1 MGFYGNIKSTS
12 RTQFSFDKTYSSR
25 AEMENSMATDGIY
38 AGRFVLIEYDKSV
51 DVSSFPQG
59 FLKDGIVYQTIPN
72 TFDSAPVAYQIAM
85 TEETKGSAS
94 LLPGSLIHIP
104 IDYNFDK
111 EYYDASGVKTDVPR
125 AVFMFVVPSEESGN
139 AKKEVPIYA
148 YDRKTGTLVEKVEEN
163 KVVTHEVT
171 YAKTV
176 AFSQGAVS
184 YVGAT
189 EGTDAYANYIF
200 NYNVDRQVYGVAR
213 GYDSTVWQKV
223 YENAASKYVMV
234 AELNSV
240 VPTFDITA
248 DSPTTVPVQP
258 HFDTNSTN
266 VYYKLHTQPQW
277 GFRIKAKDPD
287 LFTPKLQTSGA
298 EYLGD
303 PTYARIDDKEYPS
316 DAVTEWTLQTYNPN
330 NGEGGEKVFAVNV
343 GNGSSGWVN
352 RDELNADTDVPA
364 AIYFNKAGF
373 NPAKISY
380 SADKEYAGWHVGEDN
395 QFHVSDEITITP
407 TGQSGHYYNTHHTGI
422 REIAPDTQE
431 LSIMLPSIGDSMAE
445 IWDLIYGGRNLD
457 PEATTRNM
465 DVSWYN
471 AKAVSN
477 KTGVRLI
484 NTIGPGQYTY
494 NTKAASTVAGIL
506 NSAQD
511 LMGMIITD
519 ELPGDVSTANGDYIY
534 YDAEAKKYK
543 FKHKTF
549 KYTEKTF
556 PNNRIPDDY
565 KPFDPIVLDA
575 WDKAYFYV
583 DSATASGLEFIME
596 DKFYKDRTYIEVDR
610 VKSLMSAIDLSEEYK
625 PNGSFYLKQSDS
637 YASGVKYDYFV
648 ATKETYDS
656 THTYYQI
663 TLAPNQLGANDAIYI
678 PNKYYYIVY
687 EKVELTPSTYEKN
700 TYYFKQT
707 AAGDVITYHLC
718 GGETI
723 EDNKDF
729 AGNKVVEYY
738 KRQYILSTDLTMTPG
753 RIYYTVLADDSQ
765 TSNAYY
771 TQIKEMVKQTGLT
784 YEMYQAN
791 EYYYEVSAEEAKSF
805 GAYEYVSNKYYVK
818 DTVAYTSE
826 ESFAEA
832 GRTYFSLKITYKLVQ
847 GSDIIEIT
855 DENAV
860 EIENMHDM
868 SEFQGANQDVFYIW
882 TDDKGAKRY
891 IEVNYNN
898 FQQAYNSISRKYE
911 IVVLTYKKVGQPY
924 HANGY
929 YYEVQD
935 STSSKNGSYLIDNND
950 TITPGRQYYLFN
962 KPDDEGKTVDITP
975 YLVPGETLKYYS
987 DNEYYIESPEGSGNY
1002 IIADSVEKENV
1013 TYWDPTKL
1021 LYVLNDANGI
1031 YDMGAEWPMEI
1042 KQIPEDVQLATR
1054 EVIWELKALP
1064 EFGDKLVTLHG
1075 LLLALYKHLNEDPL
1089 TRDST
1094 LMRGALNQ
1102 FNDLMHRFAD
1112 LVPGQFTIVDDYGRM
1127 HSAQHSTA
1135 QALSFEAITDAN
1147 AQTIAGNKAAT
1158 ENALITLSINSD
1170 FREPSLSIT
1179 HSNANK
1185 ISGTTSS
1192 DNMNTKKD
1200 DVLVLETPLIDN
1212 AGHVVGKNKHS
1223 VTMPFGFKFVTP
1235 ANSSA
1240 LGDLT
1245 ANTTQIEADNTQD
1258 NLTFASQ
1265 NKWIKVAAQ
1274 DNTLKIAHAIVGTS
1288 FGEQKTN
1295 SQDSTPK
1302 FGDTFN
1308 VPVITVDNAGH
1319 VTAFTTET
1327 VRIPGLT
1334 YQEDTGTTNDVVLN
1348 IAYSYNTD
1356 TDTGEFVETRG
1367 KVDTLKIQDYDIS
1380 GVASAKLVNTDTI
1393 HGAFAKLQAQINAM
1407 DLAKVGGGTGEYL
1420 TDITVVDGIVTANKA
1435 TLPSVT
1441 DTAVTGEF
1449 VSKVSET
1456 HGQISVSRIAFEPSI
1471 TIGAGTADAA
1481 PSVNVTVN
1489 SKSGVAQAL
1498 TIATTGVY
1506 GVTKL
1511 TNEYSSTSTNLAMTG
1526 AGVNAAISTLKADGA
1541 QLIDPSKT
1549 IKTWKENNGI
1559 VTIEVQDILITDAN
1573 IAEDANIAMSKI
1585 NGLSDALTK
1594 ASNDVL
1600 GSAEDTAESMT
1611 VHGLSLRIDNVIGTD
1626 ADTVENLSLIGLS
1639 KKTGAMMA
1647 TGEDTPDTLSIRG
1660 LSLKTDKIIG
1670 AADDT
1675 DEILSLQGLRLKTDK
1690 IVGTEEDDATQKTIY
1705 GLLAKIAELEA
1716 RINELHP
1723 AVEEEEEVEGE
1734 ETPTP

>member
-38 AGRFVLIEYDKSV
+38 AGRFVLIEYDKST

-59 FLKDGIVYQTIPN
+59 FLKDGIVYQTIPT
-72 TFDSAPVAYQIAM
+72 TFDSVPVAYRLTT
-85 TEETKGSAS
+85 TEETKSSAS
-94 LLPGSLIHIP
+94 LMPGSLVHIP

-111 EYYDASGVKTDVPR
+111 VYYDANGVQTDIPR
-125 AVFMFVVPSEESGN
+125 AIFMLVVPTEEGGEET
-139 AKKEVPIYA
+139 KVVPIYK
-148 YDRKTGTLVEKVEEN
+148 YDRKTNTLVEKVEEN
-163 KVVTHEVT
+163 AVVTHEVI

-184 YVGAT
+184 YVGAS

-240 VPTFDITA
+240 VPTFDIAA

-277 GFRIKAKDPD
+277 GFRIKAKDPN
-287 LFTPKLQTSGA
+287 LLTPKLQTSGV

-303 PTYARIDDKEYPS
+303 PTSARIDTKEYPS

-330 NGEGGEKVFAVNV
+330 SGEGTEKVFAVNV
-343 GNGSSGWVN
+343 GNGNSGWVD
-352 RDELNADTDVPA
+352 REELNADTDVPA

-395 QFHVSDEITITP
+395 QFHVSDEIAITP
-407 TGQSGHYYNTHHTGI
+407 TGQSGHYYNTHKTGI

-484 NTIGPGQYTY
+484 NTVGPGQYTY

-511 LMGMIITD
+511 LMGMIITN
-519 ELPGDVSTANGDYIY
+519 EIPGDVAAANGDYIY
-534 YDAEAKKYK
+534 YDETEMKYK

-549 KYTEKTF
+549 TYTEKTF
-556 PNNRIPDDY
+556 PNNRIPDEY
-565 KPFDPIVLDA
+565 NPFDSIALNT
-575 WDKAYFYV
+575 WDKKYFYV
-583 DSATASGLEFIME
+583 DTATMSGLEFVME
-596 DKFYKDRTYIEVDR
+596 DKFYKDRIYIEVER

-648 ATKETYDS
+648 ATKETYDP

-663 TLAPNQLGANDAIYI
+663 ALSENQLGVNDAIYI

-707 AAGDVITYHLC
+707 SAGDVVTYHLC
-718 GGETI
+718 KGETI
-723 EDNKDF
+723 EDNTDH
-729 AGNKVVEYY
+729 AGNKVVEYF
-738 KRQYILSTDLTMTPG
+738 KRQYILSTDLIMTPG
-753 RIYYTVLADDSQ
+753 RIYYTVAADDSQ

-771 TQIKEMVKQTGLT
+771 TQIKEMIRQSGLT

-791 EYYYEVSAEEAKSF
+791 EYYYEVSSSEAKDF
-805 GAYEYVSNKYYVK
+805 GSYEYVSNKYYVL
-818 DTVAYTSE
+818 DTTAYTSE
-826 ESFAEA
+826 ESFATA
-832 GRTYFSLKITYKLVQ
+832 GREYYSLKITYKLVQ

-860 EIENMHDM
+860 EIANMHDM
-868 SEFQGANQDVFYIW
+868 SEFQGANQDVFYVW

-898 FQQAYNSISRKYE
+898 FQQAYNAISRKYE

-924 HANGY
+924 HANGF
-929 YYEVQD
+929 YYEVKD
-935 STSSKNGSYLIDNND
+935 PTSSKNGSYLIDNND
-950 TITPGRQYYLFN
+950 TITLGRQYYLFN
-962 KPDDEGKTVDITP
+962 KPDDEGNTVDITP
-975 YLVPGETLKYYS
+975 YLVPGDTLNYYT
-987 DNEYYIESPEGSGNY
+987 DNEYYVESPPGSGNF
-1002 IIADSVEKENV
+1002 IVADSVEKEDV
-1013 TYWDPTKL
+1013 QYWDPTKL
-1021 LYVLNDANGI
+1021 LYVLEDANGI
-1031 YDMGAEWPMEI
+1031 YDKGAEWPMEV
-1042 KQIPEDVQLATR
+1042 KQIPEDVKLATR
-1054 EVIWELKALP
+1054 TVTWELKPLP

-1075 LLLALYKHLNEDPL
+1075 LLLALYKHLNEDAL
-1089 TRDST
+1089 TRDTT

-1147 AQTIAGNKAAT
+1147 AQTVAGNKAAA

-1170 FREPSLSIT
+1170 FRKPSLSIT

-1185 ISGTTSS
+1185 INGTTSS
-1192 DNMNTKKD
+1192 DNMNTNKD

-1223 VTMPFGFKFVTP
+1223 VTMPYGFKFVTP

-1245 ANTTQIEADNTQD
+1245 ANTTQIVADNTQD
-1258 NLTFASQ
+1258 VLTVASQ
-1265 NKWIKVAAQ
+1265 NKWIKLASQ
-1274 DNTLKIAHAIVGTS
+1274 NNTLQLAHAIVSTS

-1295 SQDSTPK
+1295 SQDATPK

-1327 VRIPGLT
+1327 VKIPGLT
-1334 YQEDTGTTNDVVLN
+1334 YQEDTAANNDVVLN
-1348 IAYSYNTD
+1348 IAYNYNTA
-1356 TDTGEFVETRG
+1356 TDVGEFVETRG
-1367 KVDTLKIQDYDIS
+1367 KVDTLTIQDYDIS
-1380 GVASAKLVNTDTI
+1380 GVASAKLANTDKI
-1393 HGAFAKLQAQINAM
+1393 HEAFAKLQAQIDGM

-1420 TDITVVDGIVTANKA
+1420 TDITIVDGIATVNKA

-1441 DTAVTGEF
+1441 DTAKTGEF
-1449 VSKVSET
+1449 VSSVSET
-1456 HGQISVSRIAFEPSI
+1456 HGKIEVSRVALEPSI
-1471 TIGAGTADAA
+1471 TIGAGTADNA
-1481 PSVNVTVN
+1481 PTVNVTVN
-1489 SKSGVAQAL
+1489 TKSGTAQAL

-1511 TNEYSSTSTNLAMTG
+1511 TNEYSSTSNNLAMTG
-1526 AGVNAAISTLKADGA
+1526 TAVNAAIATLKTDGES
-1541 QLIDPSKT
+1541 LIDAAKT
-1549 IKTWKENNGI
+1549 IKSWKESNGI
-1559 VTIEVQDILITDAN
+1559 VTIEIQDILIKDAN
-1573 IAEDANIAMSKI
+1573 IAEGANISMSKI
-1585 NGLSDALTK
+1585 NGLADALAK
-1594 ASNDVL
+1594 ASADVL
-1600 GSAEDTAESMT
+1600 GNAENGAEAMTVYGLSARIDNIVGTDVDTAETSSIIGIT
-1611 VHGLSLRIDNVIGTD
+1611 KRIDNIVGT
-1626 ADTVENLSLIGLS
+1626 E
-1639 KKTGAMMA
+1639 
-1647 TGEDTPDTLSIRG
+1647 
-1660 LSLKTDKIIG
+1660 
-1670 AADDT
+1670 DDT
-1675 DEILSLQGLRLKTDK
+1675 DETPSIFGLTLKTNK
-1690 IVGTEEDDATQKTIY
+1690 IIGTEEDDSTQKTIH

-1723 AVEEEEEVEGE
+1723 PVEEEEE
-1734 ETPTP
+1734 ETPTT

>member
-38 AGRFVLIEYDKSV
+38 AGRFVLIEYDKLV
-51 DVSSFPQG
+51 DASSFPQG

-72 TFDSAPVAYQIAM
+72 TFDAAPVPYRLAL
-85 TEETKGSAS
+85 TEEDKGSAF
-94 LLPGSLIHIP
+94 LQPGSLIHIP
-104 IDYNFDK
+104 VDYNFDK
-111 EYYDASGVKTDVPR
+111 VYYDASGVETDVPR
-125 AVFMFVVPSEESGN
+125 AIFMLAVKSEAAGGED
-139 AKKEVPIYA
+139 KKTVPIYK
-148 YDRKTGTLVEKVEEN
+148 YDRKTGTLVEKVEE
-163 KVVTHEVT
+163 KVVVTHEVT

-189 EGTDAYANYIF
+189 EGTGAYSNYIF

-240 VPTFDITA
+240 VPTFDIAA
-248 DSPTTVPVQP
+248 DSPTTIPVQP

-277 GFRIKAKDPD
+277 GFRIKAKDPE
-287 LFTPKLQTSGA
+287 LKTPKLKTSGE

-303 PTYARIDDKEYPS
+303 PINARTDAKEYPS

-330 NGEGGEKVFAVNV
+330 NGEGLEKIFAVNV
-343 GNGSSGWVN
+343 GNGSSGWVS
-352 RDELNADTDVPA
+352 REDLNADTDVPA

-373 NPAKISY
+373 DPAKISY
-380 SADKEYAGWHVGEDN
+380 SADKEYAGWHVGKDN
-395 QFHVSDEITITP
+395 QFLVTDEITITP
-407 TGQSGHYYNTHHTGI
+407 TGQSGHYYNTHNTGI
-422 REIAPDTQE
+422 RETAPDTQE
-431 LSIMLPSIGDSMAE
+431 ISIMLPSIGDTMAE

-457 PEATTRNM
+457 SKATTRNL

-477 KTGVRLI
+477 KTGIRLI

-519 ELPGDVSTANGDYIY
+519 EIPENISTANSDYIY
-534 YDAEAKKYK
+534 YDAVNKKYK

-549 KYTEKTF
+549 TYKEQTF

-565 KPFDPIVLDA
+565 NSFESITLKE

-583 DSATASGLEFIME
+583 DSATQSGLEFIME

-610 VKSLMSAIDLSEEYK
+610 VKSLMSAVDLSEEYR
-625 PNGSFYLKQSDS
+625 PDGTFYLRQADS

-648 ATKETYDS
+648 ATKEAYNAEHD
-656 THTYYQI
+656 YYQI
-663 TLAPNQLGANDAIYI
+663 ALAENQLGANDAIYV

-687 EKVELTPSTYEKN
+687 EKVELTPSTYEPN

-718 GGETI
+718 SGETI
-723 EDNKDF
+723 DSNTDHS
-729 AGNKVVEYY
+729 GNKVTEYY
-738 KRQYILSTDLTMTPG
+738 KRQYILSTDLIMTPN
-753 RIYYTVLADDSQ
+753 RIYYTVKADDSQ

-771 TQIKEMVKQTGLT
+771 TQIKEMIKQSGLT
-784 YEMYQAN
+784 YDMYQAN
-791 EYYYEVSAEEAKSF
+791 EYYYEVTMEEAKSF
-805 GAYEYVSNKYYVK
+805 GTYEYVSNKYYVV
-818 DTVAYTSE
+818 DSAAYTSE

-832 GRTYFSLKITYKLVQ
+832 GHTYYSLKITYKLVQ

-855 DENAV
+855 DENAI
-860 EIENMHDM
+860 EIANMHDM

-882 TDDKGAKRY
+882 TDPQGEKRY

-898 FQQAYNSISRKYE
+898 FQQAYNTVSQKYE
-911 IVVLTYKKVGQPY
+911 IVVLMFKKVGQPY
-924 HANGY
+924 HANGFY
-929 YYEVQD
+929 YQVD
-935 STSSKNGSYLIDNND
+935 DPTSSKNGSYLIDNND
-950 TITPGRQYYLFN
+950 TITLGRQYYLFN
-962 KPDDEGKTVDITP
+962 KPDENGDIFDITP
-975 YLVPGETLKYYS
+975 YLIPGDTLNYYT
-987 DNEYYIESPEGSGNY
+987 DNEYYVESPPGSGNY
-1002 IIADSVEKENV
+1002 ILAENTEKENV

-1021 LYVLNDANGI
+1021 LYVLSDTNGI
-1031 YDMGAEWPMEI
+1031 YDKGAEWPMEI
-1042 KQIPEDVQLATR
+1042 KQIPEDVTLATR
-1054 EVIWELKALP
+1054 EIAWELKDLP

-1075 LLLALYKHLNEDPL
+1075 LLLALYKHLNEDAL
-1089 TRDST
+1089 TRDNT

-1135 QALSFEAITDAN
+1135 QPLSFESITDAN
-1147 AQTIAGNKAAT
+1147 AQTIEGNKAAT
-1158 ENALITLSINSD
+1158 ENALITISINSD
-1170 FREPSLSIT
+1170 FKQPSLSIT

-1185 ISGTTSS
+1185 INGTTSS
-1192 DNMNTKKD
+1192 DNMNTNKD

-1212 AGHVVGKNKHS
+1212 AGHVVGRNKHS
-1223 VTMPFGFKFVTP
+1223 VTMPYGFKFVTP

-1245 ANTTQIEADNTQD
+1245 ANTTQIVADNTQD
-1258 NLTFASQ
+1258 VLTVASQ
-1265 NKWIKVAAQ
+1265 NKWIKLASQ
-1274 DNTLKIAHAIVGTS
+1274 NNTLQIAHAIVGTS
-1288 FGEQKTN
+1288 FGEQKAN
-1295 SQDSTPK
+1295 NQDVTPA
-1302 FGDTFN
+1302 FGSTFN

-1327 VRIPGLT
+1327 VKIPGLVYT
-1334 YQEDTGTTNDVVLN
+1334 DDTGANNDVVLN
-1348 IAYSYNTD
+1348 IAYNYDTSTD
-1356 TDTGEFVETRG
+1356 IGTFTETRG
-1367 KVDTLKIQDYDIS
+1367 KVDTLTIQDYDIS
-1380 GVASAKLVNTDTI
+1380 GVASEKLVNTDKI
-1393 HGAFAKLQAQINAM
+1393 HEAFAKLQAQINGM
-1407 DLAKVGGGTGEYL
+1407 DLAKVGGGAGEYL
-1420 TDITVVDGIVTANKA
+1420 TDITIVDGIATVNKA

-1441 DTAVTGEF
+1441 DTAKTGEF
-1449 VSKVSET
+1449 VSSVSET
-1456 HGQISVSRIAFEPSI
+1456 HGKIEVSRIALEPSI
-1471 TIGAGTADAA
+1471 TIGAGTADNA
-1481 PSVNVTVN
+1481 PTVNVTVN
-1489 SKSGVAQAL
+1489 TKSGTAQAL

-1511 TNEYSSTSTNLAMTG
+1511 TSEYSSTSSNLAMTG
-1526 AGVNAAISTLKADGA
+1526 AAVNAAIATLKADGVD
-1541 QLIDPSKT
+1541 LIDASKT
-1549 IKTWKENNGI
+1549 IKSWKENNGI
-1559 VTIEVQDILITDAN
+1559 VSIEVQDILIKDAN
-1573 IAEDANIAMSKI
+1573 IAEGANIAMSKI
-1585 NGLSDALTK
+1585 NGLADALNK
-1594 ASNDVL
+1594 ASSDVL
-1600 GSAEDTAESMT
+1600 GTAEDGVDVMT
-1611 VHGLSLRIDNVIGTD
+1611 VYGLSARLDKVVGTD
-1626 ADTVENLSLIGLS
+1626 ADTAEVASIAGITKRIDNIVGNES
-1639 KKTGAMMA
+1639 
-1647 TGEDTPDTLSIRG
+1647 DTEETLSITG
-1660 LSLKTDKIIG
+1660 LG
-1670 AADDT
+1670 
-1675 DEILSLQGLRLKTDK
+1675 LKTDK
-1690 IVGTEEDDATQKTIY
+1690 IVGSKEDDSTQKTIY

-1723 AVEEEEEVEGE
+1723 VE
-1734 ETPTP
+1734 ETPTV

>member
-38 AGRFVLIEYDKSV
+38 AGRFVLIEYDKRV
-51 DVSSFPQG
+51 DASSFPQG
-59 FLKDGIVYQTIPN
+59 ILKDGIIYQTIPN
-72 TFDSAPVAYQIAM
+72 TFDAVPVAYQIAV
-85 TEETKGSAS
+85 TEEDQGSAF

-111 EYYDASGVKTDVPR
+111 VYYDANGIQTDVPR
-125 AVFMFVVPSEESGN
+125 ATFMLVVPTEEGGN
-139 AKKEVPIYA
+139 AVKEVPIYK
-148 YDRKTGTLVEKVEEN
+148 YDAATGTLVEKVEEN
-163 KVVTHEVT
+163 EIVTHEVV
-171 YAKTV
+171 YAQTV

-184 YVGAT
+184 YVGVA

-200 NYNVDRQVYGVAR
+200 NYNVDRQMYGVAR

-287 LFTPKLQTSGA
+287 LLTPKLQTSGV

-303 PTYARIDDKEYPS
+303 PVYARTDNKEYPS

-330 NGEGGEKVFAVNV
+330 SGEGSEKVFAVNV

-352 RDELNADTDVPA
+352 RSELNADTDIPA

-407 TGQSGHYYNTHHTGI
+407 TGQSGHYYNTHKTGI
-422 REIAPDTQE
+422 REISPDTQE

-457 PEATTRNM
+457 PDATVRNM

-519 ELPGDVSTANGDYIY
+519 EIPNDVASANGDYIY
-534 YDAEAKKYK
+534 YDAETKKYK

-549 KYTEKTF
+549 TYEEKTF
-556 PNNRIPDDY
+556 PDNRIPDDY
-565 KPFDPIVLDA
+565 KPFDPVELDT
-575 WDKAYFYV
+575 WDKSYFYV
-583 DSATASGLEFIME
+583 DSATVSGLEFIME
-596 DKFYKDRTYIEVDR
+596 NKFYKDRTYIEVDR
-610 VKSLMSAIDLSEEYK
+610 VRSLMSAIDLSEEYK
-625 PNGSFYLKQSDS
+625 PDGSFYLKQSDS
-637 YASGVKYDYFV
+637 YASGVKYNYFV
-648 ATKETYDS
+648 ATKETYDP

-663 TLAPNQLGANDAIYI
+663 SLASNQLGENDAIYI

-687 EKVELTPSTYEKN
+687 DKVELTPTTYEKD

-718 GGETI
+718 SGETI
-723 EDNKDF
+723 DDNADF

-738 KRQYILSTDLTMTPG
+738 KRQYILSTDLIATPG
-753 RIYYTVLADDSQ
+753 RIYYTVFADDSQ

-771 TQIKEMVKQTGLT
+771 TQIKEMIQQSDLT

-791 EYYYEVSAEEAKSF
+791 EYYYEVSEEEAKSF
-805 GAYEYVSNKYYVK
+805 GSYEYVSNKYYVK
-818 DTVAYTSE
+818 DTTAYTSE
-826 ESFAEA
+826 ESFTEA
-832 GRTYFSLKITYKLVQ
+832 NRVYYSLKITYKLVQ

-860 EIENMHDM
+860 EIQNMHDM
-868 SEFQGANQDVFYIW
+868 SEFQGANQDVFYVW

-898 FQQAYNSISRKYE
+898 FQQAYNAISRKYE
-911 IVVLTYKKVGQPY
+911 IVVLTFKKVGQPY

-929 YYEVQD
+929 YYLVED
-935 STSSKNGSYLIDNND
+935 PTSSKNGSYLIDNNSV
-950 TITPGRQYYLFN
+950 ITPGRQYYLFN
-962 KPDDEGKTVDITP
+962 KPNDEGKTVDITP
-975 YLVPGETLKYYS
+975 YLVPGDTLKYYS
-987 DNEYYIESPEGSGNY
+987 DNEYYIESPVGSGNF
-1002 IIADSVEKENV
+1002 IIADSVVKEDV
-1013 TYWDPTKL
+1013 VYWDPTKI
-1021 LYVLNDANGI
+1021 LYVLEDANGI
-1031 YDMGAEWPMEI
+1031 YDKGAEWPMEV
-1042 KQIPEDVQLATR
+1042 KQIPEDVKLATR
-1054 EVIWELKALP
+1054 VVSWELKALP

-1135 QALSFEAITDAN
+1135 QPLSFESITDAN
-1147 AQTIAGNKAAT
+1147 AQTIAGDKAAV
-1158 ENALITLSINSD
+1158 ENALITISINSD
-1170 FREPSLSIT
+1170 FKEPSLSIT
-1179 HSNANK
+1179 HSDANK
-1185 ISGTTSS
+1185 IDETTS
-1192 DNMNTKKD
+1192 DDDMNTNKD
-1200 DVLVLETPLIDN
+1200 DILVLETPLIDN
-1212 AGHVVGKNKHS
+1212 AGHVVGRNKHS

-1245 ANTTQIEADNTQD
+1245 ANTIQIEADNTQD
-1258 NLTFASQ
+1258 NLTIASQ
-1265 NKWIKVAAQ
+1265 NKWIKLASQ
-1274 DNTLKIAHAIVGTS
+1274 DNTLQIAHAIVNTA

-1295 SQDSTPK
+1295 NQDSTPK

-1319 VTAFTTET
+1319 VIDFTTET

-1334 YQEDTGTTNDVVLN
+1334 YQEDTGETNDVVLN
-1348 IAYSYNTD
+1348 IAYNYNTS

-1367 KVDTLKIQDYDIS
+1367 KVDTLIIQDYNID
-1380 GVASAKLVNTDTI
+1380 GVASVKLANTDSI

-1435 TLPSVT
+1435 TLPSVV
-1441 DTAVTGEF
+1441 DTAKTGEF
-1449 VSKVSET
+1449 VSSVSET
-1456 HGQISVSRIAFEPSI
+1456 HGQIEVSRIAFEPSI

-1489 SKSGVAQAL
+1489 TKSGIAQAL

-1511 TNEYSSTSTNLAMTG
+1511 TDTYSSTSTNLAMTG
-1526 AGVNAAISTLKADGA
+1526 AAVNKAFETLTADGE
-1541 QLIDPSKT
+1541 IDIAPAKT
-1549 IKTWKENNGI
+1549 IKSWKEKNGI
-1559 VTIEVQDILITDAN
+1559 ITIETQDILIKDVN
-1573 IAEDANIAMSKI
+1573 IAEDAAINMSKI
-1585 NGLSDALTK
+1585 DGLAEAFTDVSDALTDTTETLLGNEES
-1594 ASNDVL
+1594 ASD
-1600 GSAEDTAESMT
+1600 SMT
-1611 VHGLSLRIDNVIGTD
+1611 IYGLSARVDAVI
-1626 ADTVENLSLIGLS
+1626 
-1639 KKTGAMMA
+1639 
-1647 TGEDTPDTLSIRG
+1647 
-1660 LSLKTDKIIG
+1660 
-1670 AADDT
+1670 
-1675 DEILSLQGLRLKTDK
+1675 
-1690 IVGTEEDDATQKTIY
+1690 GTEEDTEDSISIAGVNKKILALQGNEDDTSDKLTIQ
-1705 GLLAKIAELEA
+1705 GLLKKIQELEA
-1716 RINELHP
+1716 LVLTYHP
-1723 AVEEEEEVEGE
+1723 PVETPPEEEPDNGE
-1734 ETPTP
+1734 EGGGESGGDEVTS